1 MSNLSTRITL
11 LEQRRQPA
19 GACPE
24 LVILHDGEVM
34 TPHQQAEIERAA
46 RHNLP
51 TLTLRIGKPRI
62 PTFPAA

>member
-1 MSNLSTRITL
+1 MANLSSRITL
-11 LEQRRQPA
+11 LEQRRPPA

-24 LVILHDGEVM
+24 LIVLRGDEEM

-62 PTFPAA
+62 PAA